1 MAIPWEKVPLKLSV
15 HNKVLHQDFDKKIC
29 EIKNK
34 YPGMPTRT
42 ISCHASTHIRE
53 EFADP
58 MKYFSLS
65 TLQKGIMTEKYKKRR
80 LKFCKIYGVTE
91 LWL

>member
-1 MAIPWEKVPLKLSV
+1 
-15 HNKVLHQDFDKKIC
+15 
-29 EIKNK
+29 
-34 YPGMPTRT
+34 MPTRT

-58 MKYFSLS
+58 MKYFSLNA
-65 TLQKGIMTEKYKKRR
+65 LQKGIMTEKYKKRR
-80 LKFCKIYGVTE
+80 LKFYKIYDVTE